1 MYRAEERSQTDLI
14 FRFNEEGDILIIL
27 NSGNLLIFSEN
38 CFNQRLSKSWN
49 LWGESFS
56 ENCPHMNDPC
66 MCSDLM

>member
-38 CFNQRLSKSWN
+38 CFNQRLRKIWN
-49 LWGESFS
+49 LWGKVSARTA
-56 ENCPHMNDPC
+56 
-66 MCSDLM
+66 LI